1 MGGLG
6 YGSPFIRPTKAQLE
20 ALQAPIE
27 ATEQS
32 LKTLCERFELEVPDL
47 TAAPPISQETLI
59 AVFNQ
64 VLDYTT
70 PGSELIKIA
79 LGTADAPQS
88 WEEYVAL
95 AANTALDFLPGGKAL
110 KMFKGAR
117 AKLGLAKLNKLLAKQ
132 AKKKAGKGV
141 KTAGVSIKGGSKLT
155 VQFGKTSNQVSHVF
169 RHTDALGL
177 DRTVV
182 KSAVE
187 SHFRGV
193 ASQIVPGKPFIQRV
207 KVGGR
212 NIQYTA
218 FKLKDGTIN
227 IGRIHGVK

>member
-1 MGGLG
+1 MKKWVSIVFSVYLLMAS
-6 YGSPFIRPTKAQLE
+6 SPFIVVAKQNVSAREGAKTGAKAAEKAAQT
-20 ALQAPIE
+20 AQHTGQAGGKTAAKE
-27 ATEQS
+27 ATQ
-32 LKTLCERFELEVPDL
+32 
-47 TAAPPISQETLI
+47 A
-59 AVFNQ
+59 
-64 VLDYTT
+64 
-70 PGSELIKIA
+70 
-79 LGTADAPQS
+79 
-88 WEEYVAL
+88 
-95 AANTALDFLPGGKAL
+95 GKAAQTAQRT
-110 KMFKGAR
+110 G
-117 AKLGLAKLNKLLAKQ
+117 Q
-132 AKKKAGKGV
+132 AGG